1 MPTDRSENPEAT
13 PTDST
18 AGAASGPADTS
29 DVVTHDGEKEGAG
42 GAGIPVDVVSG
53 VFLLAIV
60 AVFVLNAG
68 DRALDWI
75 FPLSLSYLLGAIAVC
90 LTIRG
95 LLGFGARTDT
105 LLPVLRGR
113 GVDVLVFTVLA
124 AIYVVLVRAVGFWT
138 MSALMLFAGSVFLD
152 PARSRKRIALS
163 AVVAVMVCLAAY
175 ILLVRVLFV
184 PLPPEAWLP
193 D

>member
-1 MPTDRSENPEAT
+1 MPTDRSENSEAT
-13 PTDST
+13 STDT
-18 AGAASGPADTS
+18 AGAASGPTDTS

-42 GAGIPVDVVSG
+42 GSGIPVDLMSG

-68 DRALDWI
+68 DRALDWV
-75 FPLSLSYLLGAIAVC
+75 FPLSLSYLLGAIAVY

-95 LLGFGARTDT
+95 LLGFGDRTDT

-124 AIYVVLVRAVGFWT
+124 AIYVVLLRAVGFWT

-152 PARSRKRIALS
+152 PTRSRKRIALS
-163 AVVAVMVCLAAY
+163 AVVAVVVCLAAY
-175 ILLVRVLFV
+175 LLLVRVLFV
-184 PLPPEAWLP
+184 PLPPEVWLP